1 MPIRSFSSE
10 DDVMQKLVLVMTSA
24 MVAGAGIILMEAGER
39 AIAAGAVAVLSAI
52 SLMLYRRFRR
62 VAHGVSWIIHASAAI
77 AVTLGTITL
86 LSGVVHE
93 VAVTAVALTEGVW
106 IPLTI
111 LRLTTGAML
120 VFAGAMSIAMHR
132 PMRDG
137 RRWSIGVG
145 LATSVLFW
153 FYLMLLFP
161 LPGTRGT
168 VPPML
173 GLWSAY
179 LVWLG
184 AAVVTSLPRRLPAM
198 PPQRI
203 A

>member
-1 MPIRSFSSE
+1 MRCRSFASE
-10 DDVMQKLVLVMTSA
+10 DDSMKKLLLVVASA
-24 MVAGAGIILMEAGER
+24 MVASAGIVLMEMGER
-39 AIAAGAVAVLSAI
+39 LIAAGAVALLSAI
-52 SLMLYRRFRR
+52 SLLMYRRFRR
-62 VAHGVSWIIHASAAI
+62 VTNEVSWIIHASAAI

-86 LSGVVHE
+86 LSGLVHE
-93 VAVTAVALTEGVW
+93 AAVTAVALREGVW

-120 VFAGAMSIAMHR
+120 VFAGAMSIAVHR
-132 PMRDG
+132 PMREG
-137 RRWSIGVG
+137 RRWAIGVG
-145 LATSVLFW
+145 MATSALFW

-184 AAVVTSLPRRLPAM
+184 AAVVASLPRRLPAM